1 MLFLADN
8 FAEKYEE
15 SFDEIANRKETMKP
29 TPIQLDEVKQMYAE
43 LEGVKQNDESLYYQI
58 CAFMRFP
65 FS

>member
-1 MLFLADN
+1 
-8 FAEKYEE
+8 
-15 SFDEIANRKETMKP
+15 MKP
-29 TPIQLDEVKQMYAE
+29 TPIQLDEVKKMYAE